1 MGNKLEG
8 KIAVIT
14 GATSGIGLA
23 TTFFISF
30 IFHKCDFEW
39 IINFYYFRRTNKVSI
54 LHGNISVLCLKYSFF
69 DFIALFIFY
78 LHKGQLAEKISVV

>member
-1 MGNKLEG
+1 MCLNMGNKLEG

-39 IINFYYFRRTNKVSI
+39 IT
-54 LHGNISVLCLKYSFF
+54 ISSMSV
-69 DFIALFIFY
+69 AR
-78 LHKGQLAEKISVV
+78 KICQSVTSTATSKIV